1 MISLKP
7 TLICASL
14 LLMANNAYANPS
26 KIKELEARIK
36 KLEKSANLMSSK
48 QDLGSAIERKLSGD
62 NRFNPAIS
70 MILNGSYAN
79 FTKDSN
85 EIEGFVVGHE
95 GERAKSG
102 ISIDQSELN
111 ISSNIDDKFY
121 GSLTAKIVQED
132 GEDKIEL
139 EEAYVQTLKSYYGFS
154 AKAGRFL
161 ATIGYLNEHHTH
173 TDNFA
178 DRPLPYRAF
187 LNKHFFDD
195 GIEISYLFPTDFYF
209 ETGYALFRGDSF
221 PAAGAEG
228 NGSGTQSGYLR
239 IGSEIAKN
247 LEYRIGFSFLNSKT
261 GSEAR
266 KDEDQND
273 VFAGDSDLAI
283 ADLKLSFSPVNNVK
297 KQEVILQGEY
307 FSRTEEGII
316 NSVAGQKEETSGFYG
331 EAIYKFAPKY
341 RLGYRYSRLDKKN
354 QEYTPEVNSFMFD
367 YSNSEFSRI
376 RVQYNADNAEAKTD
390 NQYIFQYIM
399 SIGAH
404 PAHKF

>member
-1 MISLKP
+1 MKFFFKLTILLSFFSVLFSPLKSEEI
-7 TLICASL
+7 TKNTSVI
-14 LLMANNAYANPS
+14 
-26 KIKELEARIK
+26 KKVKELGKFSEPKSYPTGMQKLFKPGCNGFSCTADNLSKEMLSRFSRQGVYLEKYPGTQLHAMAMFEVFYQK
-36 KLEKSANLMSSK
+36 KLK
-48 QDLGSAIERKLSGD
+48 
-62 NRFNPAIS
+62 
-70 MILNGSYAN
+70 
-79 FTKDSN
+79 
-85 EIEGFVVGHE
+85 
-95 GERAKSG
+95 
-102 ISIDQSELN
+102 
-111 ISSNIDDKFY
+111 
-121 GSLTAKIVQED
+121 D

-187 LNKHFFDD
+187 LNKHFYDD
-195 GIEISYLFPTDFYF
+195 GIEISYLFPTDFYL
-209 ETGYALFRGDSF
+209 ETGYSLFRGDSF

-228 NGSGTQSGYLR
+228 NGSGSQSGYLR

-266 KDEDQND
+266 KDEDEND
-273 VFAGDSDLAI
+273 VFAGDSDLTI

-307 FSRTEEGII
+307 FSRTEEGVI

-341 RLGYRYSRLDKKN
+341 RLGYRYSRLDKKH

-376 RVQYNADNAEAKTD
+376 RVQYNADNSEAKTD